1 MLVLIALAPKV
12 EMLLKSADV
21 GKLGGIVGE
30 EVDSRT
36 RRTEGSFWLEWLR
49 CGLNGKTQSHTQ

>member
-36 RRTEGSFWLEWLR
+36 RRTEGSF
-49 CGLNGKTQSHTQ
+49 